1 MAYAS
6 QSGRARTSAKS
17 PQAHAICD
25 RCGFRYNHID
35 LKYQYEWRGP
45 VLQNIQLLVC
55 KSCLDIPQEQLRS
68 IAIPADPVPIMNA
81 RPQDFTAS
89 ESDYRAVSAQLVTD
103 PVTGIP
109 IPSTTLRVTQDCD
122 NRTLI
127 PYGEPE
133 GLDQNAIMPLQIVD
147 GVPTHYGVP
156 LPVLSVSAIGTVVTV
171 TCSAVHNLHPDN
183 QISVE
188 GLTAGNGFFSI
199 QVPTATMFT
208 YRTIKPVSPQLTST
222 TRIVTAKVGLP
233 LGTTELSSG

>member
-6 QSGRARTSAKS
+6 QQGRAVPRRGA
-17 PQAHAICD
+17 AAACD
-25 RCGFRYNHID
+25 RCGFIFNHVD
-35 LKYQYEWRGP
+35 LKFQYEWRGP

-55 KSCLDIPQEQLRS
+55 KSCLDIPQEQLRA
-68 IAIPADPVPIMNA
+68 ITIPADPTPIMNA
-81 RPQDFTAS
+81 RVQDFTAA
-89 ESDYRAVSAQLVTD
+89 ESDYRAVSAPLVTD
-103 PVTGIP
+103 PITGLP

-133 GLDQNAIMPLQIVD
+133 GLEQNAVMPLQTVN
-147 GVPTHYGVP
+147 GVPTHYGNP
-156 LPVLSVSAIGTVVTV
+156 LPVLSIFSIGTVVTV
-171 TCSAVHNLHPDN
+171 TCSAVHNLQPDN

-188 GLTAGNGFFSI
+188 GLTAGNGFFSV

-208 YRTIKPVSPQLTST
+208 YRTIKPVSLQLTST
-222 TRIVTAKVGLP
+222 TRIVTVKVGLP